1 MSDRVNPPVEI
12 DPSGLRARPGYND
25 VVDFLRREIALGRL
39 RPGDRL
45 PAERKLAAQLGVARE
60 TLRQALKVLEAG
72 GQLRILRGAA
82 GGPVV
87 QQSVPDAE
95 SLRTELLARGGDIIE
110 FTEFRAVVEGA
121 AARMAAERRSD
132 AALERLEAAQAELA
146 DAITKADSRLA
157 DSAFH
162 LTIAEA
168 AGNEMLAHAI
178 DDARVRVFDSVD
190 LMPFEFIKES
200 SYVAHQRILDAIR
213 ARDPDAAAEAMR
225 AHIAT
230 TKLEFERII
239 DGPVPPL
246 DG

>member
-1 MSDRVNPPVEI
+1 MGEPVNPPVEI
-12 DPSGLRARPGYND
+12 DPAGLRDRPGYHD

-87 QQSVPDAE
+87 QQAEPDAA
-95 SLRTELLARGGDIIE
+95 SLRTELVARGGDIIG
-110 FTEFRAVVEGA
+110 FTEFRGVVEGA

-132 AALERLEAAQAELA
+132 AVVERLEAAQEELA
-146 DAITKADSRLA
+146 AAVTKAESRLA

-168 AGNEMLAHAI
+168 AGNPMLAHAI

-200 SYVAHQRILDAIR
+200 SYLAHQRILEAIR
-213 ARDPDAAAEAMR
+213 ARDPEAASEAMR

-239 DGPVPPL
+239 DAPGTA
-246 DG
+246 G

>member
-1 MSDRVNPPVEI
+1 MGERVNPPVEI
-12 DPSGLRARPGYND
+12 DPTGLRDRPGYHD
-25 VVDFLRREIALGRL
+25 VVDFLRREITLGRL

-87 QQSVPDAE
+87 QQAAPDAD
-95 SLRTELLARGGDIIE
+95 SVRTELLARGGDIIE
-110 FTEFRAVVEGA
+110 FTEFRAVVECA
-121 AARMAAERRSD
+121 AARMAAERRTD
-132 AALERLEAAQAELA
+132 TTLDRLEAAQDELA
-146 DAITKADSRLA
+146 AAVTKAESRLA

-162 LTIAEA
+162 LAIAEA
-168 AGNEMLAHAI
+168 AGNAMLAQAI

-190 LMPFEFIKES
+190 LMKFDFIKES
-200 SYVAHQRILDAIR
+200 SHDAHQRILEAIR
-213 ARDPDAAAEAMR
+213 AGDPEAAAAAMQ

-239 DGPVPPL
+239 ADPVPPPG
-246 DG
+246 D